1 MASLFGQ
8 FFSSIYIYSHLQPLG
23 CPDLTKF
30 ENNNIFSE
38 TTQSD
43 GKIIFGRNEVIGDYH
58 TKSYETQKVIVDAV
72 S

>member
-8 FFSSIYIYSHLQPLG
+8 FVLSIYIYSHLQPLG
-23 CPDLTKF
+23 YQDLTKF
-30 ENNNIFSE
+30 ESNNIFSE
-38 TTQSD
+38 MTQSD